1 MRQDAAPHFRRRILF
16 VRSAKIEGSSMPAPD
31 QPQRPEALDR
41 RELLAASLAGL
52 ALTGLPSTARA
63 QSGARAP
70 DAPRSGG
77 ASVVAHRVEVPMPHG
92 GVTAGHPLAAMAGTR
107 MLMQGGSAAD
117 AVVAAM
123 AVMNVVEPWASSA
136 GGNGFATCLDRRAG
150 KVHSLAFTGGAPRLL
165 DPQVDPK
172 ALDHGPKALTVPGA
186 FGGWIALARRFGRL
200 PLATLLGPAI
210 GYARDGHPLDP
221 SIALFIARAQKT
233 LALYPTS
240 AALFLPG
247 GQPPAPRSIFRNP
260 GLART
265 LQALADA
272 ESMALKGGA
281 DRDRALQAAYDHF
294 YTGPIAQEFAR
305 FSIETGGWLRL
316 DDLKA
321 YRPRWSDPV
330 STNYRGLDVYSSPLT
345 SRTGL
350 ELCEQL
356 NLVEGFDLAALPAD
370 GPQFTHLLI
379 EAIKVAKADVYRYA
393 ADPRF
398 AQTPVEG
405 LLSKR
410 FAAERRRL
418 IDPARAGLYPEGGN
432 AAAFD
437 HAALEQARQRFAAR
451 GDDRT
456 RGGDTTSLS
465 AVDADGNAIAVTTT
479 VGGGFGTF
487 LVMGNTGI
495 LFNNGLR
502 LGSTAP
508 YDGHPN
514 KVAPGKVALLGN
526 GPSIVLDKGR
536 LRMVFGS
543 PGGETIGQTQF
554 QFLVNV
560 VDRGMPIQSAIEAPR
575 FALDADPNFYKPGA
589 AITVQAEGRFADPVL
604 QGLTAMGH
612 RIEKVGPYSI
622 GSVQGVLVDPS
633 GARMG
638 GADPRRM
645 GYAIGY

>member
-1 MRQDAAPHFRRRILF
+1 MT
-16 VRSAKIEGSSMPAPD
+16 APD
-31 QPQRPEALDR
+31 QPWRPEALDR
-41 RELLAASLAGL
+41 REYLAAGLAGL
-52 ALTGLPSTARA
+52 ALSAFPATVRA

-77 ASVVAHRVEVPMPHG
+77 AAVAAHRVEVPMPHG
-92 GVTAGHPLAAMAGTR
+92 GVSAGHPLAAMAGTR

-136 GGNGFATCLDRRAG
+136 GGNGFATCLDRKVG
-150 KVHSLAFTGGAPRLL
+150 KVHSLAFTGGAPCLL
-165 DPQVDPK
+165 DAGVDPK
-172 ALDHGPKALTVPGA
+172 ALDHGPRALTVPGA

-200 PLATLLGPAI
+200 PLATLLEPAI
-210 GYARDGHPLDP
+210 GYAREGHPLDP
-221 SIALFIARAQKT
+221 SIALFIGRAQKT

-240 AALFLPG
+240 AALFLPDG
-247 GQPPAPRSIFRNP
+247 RPPAPRSNFRNP
-260 GLART
+260 DLART
-265 LQALADA
+265 FQSLADA
-272 ESMALKGGA
+272 ETRALKGGA
-281 DRDRALQAAYDHF
+281 DRDRALQAAYDYF

-305 FSIETGGWLRL
+305 FSVASGGWLRL

-321 YRPRWSDPV
+321 YQPRWSDPV
-330 STNYRGLDVYSSPLT
+330 TTSYRGLDVYSSPLT

-356 NLVEGFDLAALPAD
+356 NLVEGFDLSALPGD

-398 AQTPVEG
+398 SQAPVEG

-410 FAAERRRL
+410 FAAERRKL
-418 IDPARAGLYPEGGN
+418 IDPARPSSYPQG
-432 AAAFD
+432 ADVAAFRG
-437 HAALEQARQRFAAR
+437 AAQEQARYNLAALR
-451 GDDRT
+451 DERT

-479 VGGGFGTF
+479 IGGGFGTF
-487 LVMGNTGI
+487 LVMGDTGI

-526 GPSIVLDKGR
+526 GPTIVLDKGR
-536 LRMVFGS
+536 LRLVFGS

-560 VDRGMPIQSAIEAPR
+560 VDRGMPIQAAIEAPR
-575 FALDADPNFYKPGA
+575 FALDAEPNFYRPGA
-589 AITVQAEGRFADPVL
+589 AITVQAEGRFADSVL
-604 QGLTAMGH
+604 QGLSAMGH
-612 RIEKVGPYSI
+612 RIERVGPYAI
-622 GSVQGVLVDPS
+622 GSVQGIMADPS
-633 GARMG
+633 GSRVG

-645 GYAIGY
+645 GYAVGY

>member
-1 MRQDAAPHFRRRILF
+1 MSGRD
-16 VRSAKIEGSSMPAPD
+16 SSTTS
-31 QPQRPEALDR
+31 LHR
-41 RELLAASLAGL
+41 RELLAAGLAGVGL
-52 ALTGLPSTARA
+52 ASLPGPLLA

-77 ASVVAHRVEVPMPHG
+77 ASVAAHRVEVPMPHG

-107 MLMQGGSAAD
+107 MLIQGGSAAD

-136 GGNGFATCLDRRAG
+136 GGNGFATCLDRKSG
-150 KVHSLAFTGGAPRLL
+150 GVHSLAFTGGAPRLL
-165 DPQVDPK
+165 DPEGDAA
-172 ALDHGPKALTVPGA
+172 ALDHGPRALTVPGA
-186 FGGWIALARRFGRL
+186 FGGWIALARRFGKL
-200 PLATLLGPAI
+200 PLSVLLEPAI

-221 SIALFIARAQKT
+221 SIATFITRAQKT

-240 AALFLPG
+240 AAIFLPG
-247 GQPPAPRSIFRNP
+247 GKPPAPRSIFRNP
-260 GLART
+260 DLART
-265 LQALADA
+265 LQSLADA
-272 ESMALKGGA
+272 ETRALKGGA
-281 DRDRALQAAYDHF
+281 ERDRALQAAYDYF
-294 YTGPIAQEFAR
+294 YTGPVAQEFAR
-305 FSIETGGWLRL
+305 FSSANGGWLRL

-321 YRPRWSDPV
+321 YQPRWDKPV
-330 STNYRGLDVYSSPLT
+330 TTNYRGLDVYCSPLT

-350 ELCEQL
+350 EVCEQL
-356 NLVEGFDLAALPAD
+356 NIVEGFDLASLPED
-370 GPQFTHLLI
+370 DPRLTHLLI
-379 EAIKVAKADVYRYA
+379 EAIKIAKADVYKYA

-398 AQTPVEG
+398 SQTPLEA
-405 LLSKR
+405 LLSKA
-410 FAAERRRL
+410 FAAQRRKL
-418 IDPARAGLYPEGGN
+418 IDPARAGVYPEGGTPTL
-432 AAAFD
+432 AASTGRPI
-437 HAALEQARQRFAAR
+437 AAI

-508 YDGHPN
+508 YPGHPN
-514 KVAPGKVALLGN
+514 MRAPGKVPLLGN
-526 GPSIVLDKGR
+526 GPTIVLDKGR
-536 LRMVFGS
+536 LKLVFGS

-554 QFLVNV
+554 QFLVNAI
-560 VDRGMPIQSAIEAPR
+560 DRQMPIQAAIEAPR

-589 AITVQAEGRFADPVL
+589 AVTVQAEGRFAPAVL
-604 QGLTAMGH
+604 EGLTAMGH
-612 RIEKVGPYSI
+612 RVERVGPYAI
-622 GSVQGVLVDPS
+622 GSVQGIMVDPS
-633 GARMG
+633 GARMA

-645 GYAIGY
+645 GYAVGY

>member
-1 MRQDAAPHFRRRILF
+1 M
-16 VRSAKIEGSSMPAPD
+16 S
-31 QPQRPEALDR
+31 ALDR
-41 RELLAASLAGL
+41 RELLAASLSGL
-52 ALTGLPSTARA
+52 ALATLPTAARA

-70 DAPRSGG
+70 DAPRSGD
-77 ASVVAHRVEVPMPHG
+77 ATVAAHRVEVPMPHG

-107 MLMQGGSAAD
+107 MLLQGGSAAD
-117 AVVAAM
+117 AVIAAM

-165 DPQVDPK
+165 DPAVDPK
-172 ALDHGPKALTVPGA
+172 LLDHGPRALTVPGA

-200 PLATLLGPAI
+200 PLSTLLEPAI
-210 GYARDGHPLDP
+210 GYARDGHPLDA
-221 SIALFIARAQKT
+221 SIALFITRARKT

-247 GQPPAPRSIFRNP
+247 GQPPAPRSLFRNP
-260 GLART
+260 DLART
-265 LQALADA
+265 FQSLADA
-272 ESMALKGGA
+272 ETRALKGGA
-281 DRDRALQAAYDHF
+281 DRDRALKSAHDHF

-305 FSIETGGWLRL
+305 FSTATGGWLRL
-316 DDLKA
+316 DDLKS
-321 YRPRWSDPV
+321 YQPRWSDPV

-356 NLVEGFDLAALPAD
+356 NLVEGYDLAALPAD
-370 GPQFTHLLI
+370 GPQLTHLLI
-379 EAIKVAKADVYRYA
+379 EAIKVAKADVYRSA

-398 AQTPVEG
+398 SQTPVEG

-410 FAAERRRL
+410 FAAERRKL
-418 IDPARAGLYPEGGN
+418 IDPGRAGPYPQAGN
-432 AAAFD
+432 AAPFD
-437 HAALEQARQRFAAR
+437 HRAK

-465 AVDADGNAIAVTTT
+465 AVDSDGNAIAVTTT
-479 VGGGFGTF
+479 IGGGFGTF
-487 LVMGNTGI
+487 LVMGDTGI

-514 KVAPGKVALLGN
+514 RVAPGQIPLLGN
-526 GPSIVLDKGR
+526 GPTILLDKGR

-560 VDRGMPIQSAIEAPR
+560 VDRGMSIQAAIEAPR
-575 FALDADPNFYKPGA
+575 FALDADPNFYRPGA
-589 AITVQAEGRFADPVL
+589 AITVQAEGRFPDPLL

-612 RIEKVGPYSI
+612 RIERVGPYAI
-622 GSVQGVLVDPS
+622 GSVQGILVDPS

-645 GYAIGY
+645 GYAVGY

>member
-1 MRQDAAPHFRRRILF
+1 M
-16 VRSAKIEGSSMPAPD
+16 SNPD
-31 QPQRPEALDR
+31 PQHRFALDR
-41 RELLAASLAGL
+41 REMLAAGL
-52 ALTGLPSTARA
+52 AGIAIAAAPVRALA
-63 QSGARAP
+63 QSGAQAP
-70 DAPRSGG
+70 DAPRSGSSNV
-77 ASVVAHRVEVPMPHG
+77 AAHRVEVAMPHG

-107 MLMQGGSAAD
+107 MLIQGGTAAD

-136 GGNGFATCLDRRAG
+136 GGNGFATCLDRKSG
-150 KVHSLAFTGGAPRLL
+150 QVHSLAFTGGAPRLL
-165 DPQVDPK
+165 DPDGDPA

-186 FGGWIALARRFGRL
+186 FGGWIALARRFGTL
-200 PLATLLGPAI
+200 PLSTLLEPAI

-221 SIALFIARAQKT
+221 SIATFITRAQKR

-240 AALFLPG
+240 AAIFLPDG
-247 GQPPAPRSIFRNP
+247 KPPQPRSVFRNP
-260 GLART
+260 DLART
-265 LQALADA
+265 LQSLADA
-272 ESMALKGGA
+272 ETRALKGGA
-281 DRDRALQAAYDHF
+281 DRDRALQAAHNFF

-321 YRPRWSDPV
+321 YQPHWDTPV
-330 STNYRGLDVYSSPLT
+330 STSYRGLDVYSSPLT

-356 NLVEGFDLAALPAD
+356 NLVEGFDLAALSAD
-370 GPQFTHLLI
+370 DPRFTHLLI
-379 EAIKVAKADVYRYA
+379 EAIKVAKADVYKYA

-398 AQTPVEG
+398 AHIPVEG

-410 FAAERRRL
+410 FAAERRKL
-418 IDPARAGLYPEGGN
+418 IDPARAGLYREGGS
-432 AAAFD
+432 ADIFARTMVD
-437 HAALEQARQRFAAR
+437 RQRQWAAL
-451 GDDRT
+451 GDERT

-487 LVMGNTGI
+487 MVMGKTGI

-508 YDGHPN
+508 YAGHPN
-514 KVAPGKVALLGN
+514 KVAPGKIPLLGN
-526 GPSIVLDKGR
+526 GPTIVLDKGR
-536 LRMVFGS
+536 LKLVFGS

-554 QFLVNV
+554 QFLVNI
-560 VDRGMPIQSAIEAPR
+560 VDRHMPIQAAIEAPR
-575 FALDADPNFYKPGA
+575 FALDAEPNFYKPGA
-589 AITVQAEGRFADPVL
+589 AITVQAEGRFPPVVL
-604 QGLTAMGH
+604 QGLSAMGH
-612 RIEKVGPYSI
+612 RIDTVGPYAI
-622 GSVQGVLVDPS
+622 GSVQGILVDPS
-633 GARMG
+633 GARMA

-645 GYAIGY
+645 GYAVGY

>member
-1 MRQDAAPHFRRRILF
+1 MSDTPPSF
-16 VRSAKIEGSSMPAPD
+16 
-31 QPQRPEALDR
+31 LDR
-41 RELLAASLAGL
+41 REMLAAGL
-52 ALTGLPSTARA
+52 AGMALSALPGRALA

-70 DAPRSGG
+70 DAPRTGS
-77 ASVVAHRVEVPMPHG
+77 ASVAAHRVEVPMPHG

-107 MLMQGGSAAD
+107 MLMQGGTAAD

-136 GGNGFATCLDRRAG
+136 GGNGFATCLDRKTG
-150 KVHSLAFTGGAPRLL
+150 KVQSLAFTGGAPRLL
-165 DPQVDPK
+165 DPDGDPK

-186 FGGWIALARRFGRL
+186 FGGWIALARRFGKL
-200 PLATLLGPAI
+200 PLSTLLEPAI
-210 GYARDGHPLDP
+210 GYARDGHPLDA
-221 SIALFIARAQKT
+221 SIAMFITRAQKT

-240 AALFLPG
+240 AAIFLPR

-260 GLART
+260 DLARSF
-265 LQALADA
+265 QALADA
-272 ESMALKGGA
+272 ESQALKGGA
-281 DRDRALQAAYDHF
+281 DRDRALQAAHDYF

-305 FSIETGGWLRL
+305 FSKETGGWLRL

-321 YRPRWSDPV
+321 YQPRWDDPV
-330 STNYRGLDVYSSPLT
+330 TTNYRGLDVYCSPLT
-345 SRTGL
+345 SRTGV

-370 GPQFTHLLI
+370 DPLFTHYLI
-379 EAIKVAKADVYRYA
+379 EAIKVAKADVYKYA
-393 ADPRF
+393 ADPKF
-398 AQTPVEG
+398 ARTPVER

-410 FAAERRRL
+410 FAAERRQL
-418 IDPARAGLYPEGGN
+418 IDAARAALYPQGGN

-437 HAALEQARQRFAAR
+437 RTALDRARQDFAHQ
-451 GDDRT
+451 GDDHT

-502 LGSTAP
+502 LGSSAP
-508 YDGHPN
+508 YAGHPN

-526 GPSIVLDKGR
+526 GPTIVLDKGR
-536 LRMVFGS
+536 LKLVFGS

-554 QFLVNV
+554 QFLVNI
-560 VDRGMPIQSAIEAPR
+560 VDRGLPIQAAIEAPR
-575 FALDADPNFYKPGA
+575 FALDADPNFYRPGA
-589 AITVQAEGRFADPVL
+589 AITVQAERRFPDAMI
-604 QGLTAMGH
+604 QRLTAMGH
-612 RIEKVGPYSI
+612 KVELVGPYAI
-622 GSVQGVLVDPS
+622 GSVQGILADPS
-633 GARMG
+633 GARMA

-645 GYAIGY
+645 GYAMGY

>member
-1 MRQDAAPHFRRRILF
+1 M
-16 VRSAKIEGSSMPAPD
+16 S
-31 QPQRPEALDR
+31 ALDR
-41 RELLAASLAGL
+41 RELLAASLSGL
-52 ALTGLPSTARA
+52 ALATLPATARA

-77 ASVVAHRVEVPMPHG
+77 ATVAAHRVEVPMPHG

-107 MLMQGGSAAD
+107 MLLQGGSAAD

-136 GGNGFATCLDRRAG
+136 GGNGFATCLDRKAG
-150 KVHSLAFTGGAPRLL
+150 KVHSLAFTGAAPRLL
-165 DPQVDPK
+165 DPNVDPK
-172 ALDHGPKALTVPGA
+172 LLDHGPKALTVPGA
-186 FGGWIALARRFGRL
+186 FGGWIALARRFGKL
-200 PLATLLGPAI
+200 PLSTLLEPAI

-221 SIALFIARAQKT
+221 SIALFITRAQKT

-247 GQPPAPRSIFRNP
+247 GQPPAPRSLFRNP
-260 GLART
+260 DLART
-265 LQALADA
+265 FQSLADA
-272 ESMALKGGA
+272 ETKALKGGA
-281 DRDRALQAAYDHF
+281 DRDRALQAAHDYF

-305 FSIETGGWLRL
+305 FSTATGGWLRL

-321 YRPRWSDPV
+321 YQPRWSDPV
-330 STNYRGLDVYSSPLT
+330 STSYRGLDVYSSPLT

-370 GPQFTHLLI
+370 GPQLTHLLI

-393 ADPRF
+393 ADPKF
-398 AQTPVEG
+398 AQTPVET

-418 IDPARAGLYPEGGN
+418 IDPAKAGPYPEAGN
-432 AAAFD
+432 AAAFN
-437 HAALEQARQRFAAR
+437 RTAR
-451 GDDRT
+451 GDERT

-487 LVMGNTGI
+487 LVMGDTGI

-502 LGSTAP
+502 LGSSAP

-514 KVAPGKVALLGN
+514 KVAPGKIALLGN
-526 GPSIVLDKGR
+526 GPTILLEKGR

-560 VDRGMPIQSAIEAPR
+560 VDRGMPIQAAIEAPR
-575 FALDADPNFYKPGA
+575 FALDADPNFYRPGA
-589 AITVQAEGRFADPVL
+589 AITVQAEGRFPDTLL

-612 RIEKVGPYSI
+612 RIERVGPYAI
-622 GSVQGVLVDPS
+622 GSVQGILVDPS

-645 GYAIGY
+645 GYAVGY

>member
-1 MRQDAAPHFRRRILF
+1 MRKDDFPAASTF
-16 VRSAKIEGSSMPAPD
+16 E
-31 QPQRPEALDR
+31 R
-41 RELLAASLAGL
+41 RELLAAGLAGFAAAISSPL
-52 ALTGLPSTARA
+52 LG

-77 ASVVAHRVEVPMPHG
+77 VAVAAHRVEVPMPNG

-117 AVVAAM
+117 GVVAAM

-165 DPQVDPK
+165 DPDVDPRL
-172 ALDHGPKALTVPGA
+172 LDHGPKALTVPGA
-186 FGGWIALARRFGRL
+186 FGGWIALARRFGKL

-221 SIALFIARAQKT
+221 SIAMFIARAQKT

-247 GQPPAPRSIFRNP
+247 GQVPAPRSNFRNP
-260 GLART
+260 DLART
-265 LQALADA
+265 LQSLADA
-272 ESMALKGGA
+272 ETQAIKGGA

-305 FSIETGGWLRL
+305 FSTQAGGWLRL

-321 YRPRWSDPV
+321 YQPRWDDPV
-330 STNYRGLDVYSSPLT
+330 TTNYRGLDVYSSPLT

-356 NLVEGFDLAALPAD
+356 NLVEAFDLSALPAD
-370 GPQFTHLLI
+370 GPELTHLLI
-379 EAIKVAKADVYRYA
+379 EAIKVAKADVYKYA
-393 ADPRF
+393 ADPAFVRS
-398 AQTPVEG
+398 PVEG

-410 FAAERRRL
+410 FAAERRKL
-418 IDPARAGLYPEGGN
+418 IDPAKAGLYPEGGN

-437 HAALEQARQRFAAR
+437 RAALERVRTQFAAQ
-451 GDDRT
+451 GDDHT

-487 LVMGNTGI
+487 MVMGNTGI

-502 LGSTAP
+502 LGSSAP
-508 YDGHPN
+508 YAGHPN

-526 GPSIVLDKGR
+526 GPTIVLDKGR
-536 LRMVFGS
+536 LKLVFGS

-554 QFLVNV
+554 QFLVNI
-560 VDRGMPIQSAIEAPR
+560 VDRGMPVQAAIEAPR
-575 FALDADPNFYKPGA
+575 FALDAEPNFYRPDA

-604 QGLTAMGH
+604 LGLSAMGH
-612 RIEKVGPYSI
+612 RIEKVGPYAI
-622 GSVQGVLVDPS
+622 GSVQAILVDPS
-633 GARMG
+633 GGRMA

-645 GYAIGY
+645 GYAVGY

>member
-1 MRQDAAPHFRRRILF
+1 
-16 VRSAKIEGSSMPAPD
+16 MPAPD

-645 GYAIGY
+645 GYAMGY

>member
-1 MRQDAAPHFRRRILF
+1 
-16 VRSAKIEGSSMPAPD
+16 MPAPD

-172 ALDHGPKALTVPGA
+172 VLDHGPKALTVPGA
-186 FGGWIALARRFGRL
+186 FGGWIALARRLGRL

-305 FSIETGGWLRL
+305 FSTEVGGWLRL

-393 ADPRF
+393 AAPRF

-437 HAALEQARQRFAAR
+437 HAALEQARLRFAAR

-487 LVMGNTGI
+487 LVMGDTGL

-526 GPSIVLDKGR
+526 GPTIVLDKGR

-560 VDRGMPIQSAIEAPR
+560 VDRGMPIQAAIEAPR

-612 RIEKVGPYSI
+612 RIEKVRPYSI

-645 GYAIGY
+645 GYAMGY

>member
-1 MRQDAAPHFRRRILF
+1 MSLSDPI
-16 VRSAKIEGSSMPAPD
+16 
-31 QPQRPEALDR
+31 QRPAALDR
-41 RELLAASLAGL
+41 RELLAAGLAGV
-52 ALTGLPSTARA
+52 ALSALPSAAKA

-70 DAPRSGG
+70 DAPRSGS
-77 ASVVAHRVEVPMPHG
+77 ATVAAHRIEVPMPHG

-107 MLMQGGSAAD
+107 MLMQGGTAAD

-136 GGNGFATCLDRRAG
+136 GGNGLATCLDRKAG
-150 KVHSLAFTGGAPRLL
+150 KVHALAFTGGAPRLL
-165 DPQVDPK
+165 DPAGDPA
-172 ALDHGPKALTVPGA
+172 ALSHGPKALTVPGA
-186 FGGWIALARRFGRL
+186 FGGWIALARRFGKL
-200 PLATLLGPAI
+200 PLATLLEPAI

-221 SIALFIARAQKT
+221 SIAMFIARAQKT

-260 GLART
+260 DLART
-265 LQALADA
+265 LQSLADA
-272 ESMALKGGA
+272 ETQALKGGA
-281 DRDRALQAAYDHF
+281 DRDRALQAAYDYF

-305 FSIETGGWLRL
+305 FSTEVGGWLRL

-321 YRPRWSDPV
+321 YQPRWADPV
-330 STNYRGLDVYSSPLT
+330 TTNYRGLDVYVSPLT

-350 ELCEQL
+350 EVCEQL
-356 NLVEGFDLAALPAD
+356 NLVEGFDLSALPAD
-370 GPQFTHLLI
+370 GPQLTHLLI
-379 EAIKVAKADVYRYA
+379 EAIKVAKADVYKYA

-398 AQTPVEG
+398 AKTPVEG
-405 LLSKR
+405 LLSKA
-410 FAAERRRL
+410 FAAERRKL
-418 IDPARAGLYPEGGN
+418 IDPAKAGVYPEGGN
-432 AAAFD
+432 AAA
-437 HAALEQARQRFAAR
+437 ASAMLERARMQFAAR
-451 GDDRT
+451 GDERT
-456 RGGDTTSLS
+456 QGGDTTSLS

-479 VGGGFGTF
+479 IGGGFGTF

-514 KVAPGKVALLGN
+514 KVAPGKIALLGN
-526 GPSIVLDKGR
+526 GPTIVLDKGR
-536 LRMVFGS
+536 LKLVFGS

-554 QFLVNV
+554 QFLVNAI
-560 VDRGMPIQSAIEAPR
+560 DRGMPIQAAIEAPR
-575 FALDADPNFYKPGA
+575 FALDAEPNFYKPGA
-589 AITVQAEGRFADPVL
+589 AITVQAEGRFAEPVL
-604 QGLTAMGH
+604 AGLAAMGH
-612 RIEKVGPYSI
+612 RIEKVGPYAI
-622 GSVQGVLVDPS
+622 GSVQGIMVDPS

-645 GYAIGY
+645 GYAVGY